1 MARRPRPELG
11 DLENAIGYR
20 FADQGE
26 LRLALTHVSA
36 LSSEEGRVA
45 SYQRLEFLGDR
56 VLGLC
61 IADMLVE
68 AFPRAEEGELSRR
81 LADLVRKETCAE
93 VADAWALAPHVKLG
107 GGEVLS
113 GGRRNRAILA
123 DIVEAIIGAVF
134 REAGYNAAREVIAR
148 AFGERMRQPTR
159 PLRDAKTAL
168 QEWAQARK
176 LTPPTY
182 VTIGRS
188 GPDHAPRFRL
198 EAQLEGLTPAVGE
211 GASKRLAEQA
221 AAEVFLRR
229 EKAWDNGNDDES
241 VAQGYVAEAGAALA
255 PQADMPPGE
264 QDV

>member
-1 MARRPRPELG
+1 MARRPKPELG
-11 DLENAIGYR
+11 ELEAAIGYR

-93 VADAWALAPHVKLG
+93 VAEAWGLAPHVKLG
-107 GGEVLS
+107 GGEVMS
-113 GGRRNRAILA
+113 GGRRNRAIMA

-134 REAGYNAAREVIAR
+134 REAGYAAARDVIAR
-148 AFGERMRQPTR
+148 AFGERMRRPTR

-168 QEWAQARK
+168 QEWAQGRK
-176 LTPPTY
+176 LAPPTY
-182 VTIGRS
+182 VTVDRS

-198 EAQLEGLTPAVGE
+198 EARLEGLKPATGE
-211 GASKRLAEQA
+211 GASKRHAEQA
-221 AAEVFLRR
+221 AAEAFLRR
-229 EKAWDNGNDDES
+229 ENAWQNADTDEN
-241 VAQGYVAEAGAALA
+241 VIDKGATA
-255 PQADMPPGE
+255 PQAAKPPGE
-264 QDV
+264 ENV